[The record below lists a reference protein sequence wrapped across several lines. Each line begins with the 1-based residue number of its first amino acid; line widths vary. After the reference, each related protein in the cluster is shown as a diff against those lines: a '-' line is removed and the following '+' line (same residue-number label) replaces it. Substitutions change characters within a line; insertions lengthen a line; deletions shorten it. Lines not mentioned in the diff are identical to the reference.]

1 VLDVNLDGE
10 VVYPVADAVVERGLP
25 FVFVTGYSAEG
36 IDRRFAQV
44 PVLQKPIERQM
55 LQSVFFEDHRW
66 GRGAAAVA
74 HGE

>member
-1 VLDVNLDGE
+1 V
-10 VVYPVADAVVERGLP
+10 P

-55 LQSVFFEDHRW
+55 LQRAFNA
-66 GRGAAAVA
+66 GRCLSEAIP
-74 HGE
+74 

>member
-1 VLDVNLDGE
+1 M
-10 VVYPVADAVVERGLP
+10 VYPVADAVLARGVP

-55 LQSVFFEDHRW
+55 LQNVFVDRRPAA
-66 GRGAAAVA
+66 RGSNAGIALRRNAP
-74 HGE
+74 